1 MITYNVTLKMPD
13 GDDNLGFDLSDNRVK
28 MRFQPKDSKS
38 KQIIYNDVLSFKQK
52 LSLTTKTL
60 YFS

>member
-1 MITYNVTLKMPD
+1 MPD

-38 KQIIYNDVLSFKQK
+38 KQITLLCQSPKIKSSKN
-52 LSLTTKTL
+52 TTYPSGK
-60 YFS
+60 

>member
-38 KQIIYNDVLSFKQK
+38 KQITLLCQSPKIKSSKN
-52 LSLTTKTL
+52 TTYPSGK
-60 YFS
+60 